1 MSNKITKT
9 ELDEIKDHKVA
20 GKEYTNGEIS
30 VFWKRELCIHSAN
43 CLVGSPSVFNLRKRP
58 WVDING
64 ASTEEII
71 RTVDS
76 CPSRAL
82 TYLIHSKEKEKEAET
97 KETEAPKDNM
107 PRIEILKDGPALVK
121 GNFVILDPDKNPLKP
136 TTATAALCRCGG
148 SKKKPFCDGT
158 HKKIGFKD

>member
-9 ELDEIKDHKVA
+9 ELDEIREHKVA

-43 CLVGSPSVFNLRKRP
+43 CLVGSPMVFNLRKRP
-58 WVDING
+58 WVDMNG
-64 ASTEEII
+64 GTSDEII
-71 RTVDS
+71 KTIDT
-76 CPSRAL
+76 CPTRAL
-82 TYLIHSKEKEKEAET
+82 TYLIHQREKVAVAKEPKKEDVQT
-97 KETEAPKDNM
+97 T
-107 PRIEILKDGPALVK
+107 RIEILRDGPALIK
-121 GNFVILDPDKNPLKP
+121 GNFVILDPEKKELTP
-136 TTATAALCRCGG
+136 TTATAALCRCGA

>member
-9 ELDEIKDHKVA
+9 ELDEIKNHKVA

-43 CLVGSPSVFNLRKRP
+43 CLVGSPSVFNLRRRP
-58 WVDING
+58 WVDVNG
-64 ASTEEII
+64 ATTEEII
-71 RTVDS
+71 KTVDT

-82 TYLIHSKEKEKEAET
+82 TYLVHT
-97 KETEAPKDNM
+97 KEEEVPAKEVEQPAVDM

-121 GNFVILDPDKNPLKP
+121 GNFIILDPDKKPLKP
-136 TTATAALCRCGG
+136 TTATAALCRCGA
-148 SKKKPFCDGT
+148 SKKKPFCDGS